1 MKQQQ
6 FQKDMRSTPTMT
18 IKNLYYRLTV
28 EPYVTLAQVL
38 MNWRSAKEPGK
49 RLFLHVEQSWDQT
62 ELYYHHSMESE
73 AEQVVPLLPLVLEQE
88 YGPRAWNWFNDNA
101 KDFLGGYEYNM
112 ETQQV
117 TLKEEDI
124 NAAVDQEWEQ
134 SMGDDYNGEISDD
147 EEGDNEYIIDIG
159 HIILDATDRQR
170 ILDDESVGT
179 MKSTAEALMQ
189 TPPGWED
196 DEDLPGKDARM
207 KDVGGSTSTP
217 STLTSSNLSV
227 ENMTPQQLQALV
239 KQASDKLNNIK
250 LASTQEGGEAK

>member
-1 MKQQQ
+1 
-6 FQKDMRSTPTMT
+6 
-18 IKNLYYRLTV
+18 
-28 EPYVTLAQVL
+28 

-62 ELYYHHSMESE
+62 ELYYHHSMEAE

-112 ETQQV
+112 DSQQV
-117 TLKEEDI
+117 TLKDEDI

-134 SMGDDYNGEISDD
+134 SMGEEYNGEISDD
-147 EEGDNEYIIDIG
+147 DDGDNAYVIDIG
-159 HIILDATDRQR
+159 HIVLDSTDRQR

-179 MKSTAEALMQ
+179 MKSTAEAIMQ

-196 DEDLPGKDARM
+196 DDDDSSVKDMTM
-207 KDVGGSTSTP
+207 KKGDGSTSTP
-217 STLTSSNLSV
+217 STLTSSTLSV

-239 KQASDKLNNIK
+239 KQASDKLNTIQ
-250 LASTQEGGEAK
+250 LASPQEGGETK